1 MTNEQ
6 PKELGCLVEGAIVAA
21 VYIIIFWVI
30 IPLIFGVIINGII
43 PLVVAVAIVGWLL
56 TRRYRKNMEK
66 RLGRKVRGD
75 HELTSISSWMEV
87 SAKDEAAR
95 ATPVHREMN
104 PPGKEDKPEG

>member
-6 PKELGCLVEGAIVAA
+6 PKQLGYLAEGTIVAA

-30 IPLIFGVIINGII
+30 IPLVFGVTVNGMI
-43 PLVVAVAIVGWLL
+43 PLMVAVAIVGWLL

-75 HELTSISSWMEV
+75 HELTSISSWMEA
-87 SAKDEAAR
+87 SAEDEATR
-95 ATPVHREMN
+95 AAPVGREMSSR
-104 PPGKEDKPEG
+104 GKEDKPDG

>member
-6 PKELGCLVEGAIVAA
+6 PKQLGCLAEGAIVAA
-21 VYIIIFWVI
+21 LYIIIFWVI
-30 IPLIFGVIINGII
+30 IPLVFGVIVNGMI
-43 PLVVAVAIVGWLL
+43 PLMVVVAIVGWLL

-87 SAKDEAAR
+87 SAEDEVAR
-95 ATPVHREMN
+95 AAPVDREMN
-104 PPGKEDKPEG
+104 SRDHR

>member
-1 MTNEQ
+1 MTNKQ
-6 PKELGCLVEGAIVAA
+6 PKELGCLTEGAIVAA

-30 IPLIFGVIINGII
+30 IPLVFGVIINGII

-56 TRRYRKNMEK
+56 TRKYRKNMEK

-95 ATPVHREMN
+95 AAPVHREMN